1 MPERWILAL
10 SLLIEILMNLFD
22 NLVIAAVIVIIV
34 ANDDR
39 KTVGLIFIG
48 QRVINS
54 KYLLPRILVRTLAV
68 ICDSLHQ
75 VQRLAQCF
83 PASVT
88 V

>member
-1 MPERWILAL
+1 
-10 SLLIEILMNLFD
+10 MNLLD
-22 NLVIAAVIVIIV
+22 NLFIAPVIVVIV
-34 ANDDR
+34 ADDNG

-54 KYLLPRILVRTLAV
+54 EYLLPGILVRTLAV
-68 ICDSLHQ
+68 IYDSLHQ